1 MNTHTTLDTLL
12 AALDAL
18 EALRGGPA
26 WVATDADGTLW
37 HTDLADRAWHR
48 VVGQRRIRPAA
59 DDVLRR
65 TLARAGLASTGDV
78 HQDAERLYQAYRDG
92 VADDW
97 TLLEAMTACYAG
109 WTEAEVRAFGRD
121 LARDEV
127 APRAYETTAAL
138 LRALVDRGH
147 RVAVVSGSPRVL
159 VDEAL
164 RTLDLPAALVV
175 GADVERDGDVLTDR
189 MREPVP
195 WEEGKVRALAEH
207 GVRAPVA
214 FGDTLG
220 DLHLLEAA
228 DALRVLVHPRPALR
242 AKAVPG
248 GAWCLFH
255 PCRTVGGHEVAPPM
269 VDRVIV

>member
-12 AALDAL
+12 HALDAL
-18 EALRGGPA
+18 EALRGGPV

-37 HTDLADRAWHR
+37 HTDVADRAWHR

-59 DDVLRR
+59 ADVIRR
-65 TLARAGLASTGDV
+65 VLARAGLAPTGDV
-78 HQDAERLYQAYRDG
+78 HEEAERLYQAYREG

-97 TLLEAMTACYAG
+97 MLLEAMTACYAG
-109 WTEAEVRAFGRD
+109 WTEDEVRAFGRD
-121 LARDEV
+121 LAREEV
-127 APRAYETTAAL
+127 GPRAYETTADL

-147 RVAVVSGSPRVL
+147 QVAVVSGSPQVL

-164 RTLDLPAALVV
+164 RTLGLPASLVV
-175 GADVERDGDVLTDR
+175 GADVEREGDLLTDR
-189 MREPVP
+189 LREPVP
-195 WEEGKVRALAEH
+195 WEEGKVRALAAH
-207 GVRAPVA
+207 GVKAPVA

-248 GAWCLFH
+248 GAWCLFE
-255 PCRTVGGHEVAPPM
+255 PRRTVGGHAVAPPG